1 MEVWEV
7 DLKKEIEKNQVIL
20 IMNADA
26 TLAEFSSGFI
36 DNAYLLY
43 TDPKKYYEKVA
54 AEKDLLKTKKMIR
67 ETPSLLSESV
77 ENAQR
82 MTVPVDS
89 AITLKA
95 LEILGKD

>member
-1 MEVWEV
+1 
-7 DLKKEIEKNQVIL
+7 
-20 IMNADA
+20 MN
-26 TLAEFSSGFI
+26 
-36 DNAYLLY
+36 YLLY